1 MNVDDVLLE
10 VLRVYSPSGSEARLE
25 PVMRRLRAELGYDE
39 LVIDSAGNYLFV
51 RGSGEKVILL
61 AGHVDTIP
69 GELEVTRRGD
79 AIRGRGAVDAKGP
92 FAAMLFAGSKAEV
105 RPGYRIVVGGLVDEE
120 GEGSGAKWLLES
132 GFRADH
138 VIVGEP
144 TGTTGVAI
152 SYRGSLTFSISA
164 TARGGHSSA
173 PYMGESALERLL
185 DAINTL
191 RSIFNGRSYDEPTS
205 AVTMIS
211 AGDWPTKL
219 PERAEAVVNVRFPPS
234 YETRSII
241 ERIETVCSLYN
252 CSFSIRDVTEPF
264 ETSLSQPVPRAL
276 IRAILKVGKRP
287 RVVKKTGS
295 SDMNVLWKI
304 TRSIAAC
311 GPGNSLLA
319 HTNEEEVSVE
329 DLKTSASIYVK
340 AVEELQR
347 TGRTST

>member
-1 MNVDDVLLE
+1 MDVADVLLE
-10 VLRVYSPSGSEARLE
+10 LLRVYSPSGSESNLE
-25 PVMRRLRAELGYDE
+25 PVMRRLRQELGYDE
-39 LVIDSAGNYLFV
+39 LTIDSAGNYLFS
-51 RGSGEKVILL
+51 RGSGDRVILL

-69 GELEVTRRGD
+69 GEIEAVRRGD
-79 AIRGRGAVDAKGP
+79 VIRGRGAVDAKGP
-92 FAAMLFAGSKAEV
+92 FAAMLFAGSKA
-105 RPGYRIVVGGLVDEE
+105 RIGQGYKLVVGGLVDEE
-120 GEGSGAKWLLES
+120 GEGSGAKELLES
-132 GFRADH
+132 GFKADH
-138 VIVGEP
+138 IVIGEP

-152 SYRGSLTFSISA
+152 SYRGSLTFTIYA

-234 YETRSII
+234 VETRSVI

-276 IRAILKVGKRP
+276 IRAILKTGKRP

-295 SDMNVLWKI
+295 SDMNVLWKL

-319 HTNEEEVSVE
+319 HTNEEEVSVD
-329 DLKTSASIYVK
+329 DLRTACSVYIG
-340 AVEELQR
+340 AVEELQSM
-347 TGRTST
+347 GRRAT